1 MRKESV
7 TIATGLRCPP
17 GAVVRYMFCGMTSL
31 LNNGDCFSQL
41 NNRAIF
47 FFTLML
53 IFCVN
58 KYKPCKVDNA
68 EVLSDTCFVV

>member
-1 MRKESV
+1 
-7 TIATGLRCPP
+7 
-17 GAVVRYMFCGMTSL
+17 MFCGMTSL
-31 LNNGDCFSQL
+31 LNNRNCFSQL
-41 NNRAIF
+41 NNKAICLF
-47 FFTLML
+47 FVFKFLFLTLML